1 MENNNLENDVVNSV
15 PSSVPN
21 NINNEQ
27 NNFSNNND
35 KKNSNKNL
43 KKIAIFLLVFSII
56 LITLGFALSFGVD
69 AIKDNKDDK
78 NKELARTIFEE
89 TEMDEYLKEVF
100 IPGVQLNANLLDSNI
115 KFMTDIYNNNSV
127 PKYLFMY
134 NEDDDASWIFIKYED
149 YAREYKNAY
158 NKELSFSMIDTEMAF
173 SNLVHIEDNKYLYS
187 IVDGVPCT
195 KSNIDKCYVNITKQI
210 VSERDVKYESFDLK
224 ENNIVVGTAI
234 LTYNN
239 NNTKSVLNGKF
250 ELKFKE
256 ENNKYVVDYIK
267 IISIDEKVL
276 ARFDS

>member
-1 MENNNLENDVVNSV
+1 MDNNNNLENNV

-27 NNFSNNND
+27 NIVSNNND
-35 KKNSNKNL
+35 KKRNNNL
-43 KKIAIFLLVFSII
+43 KKIAFFLLVVSIV
-56 LITLGFALSFGVD
+56 LISLGFVFSFGVE

-89 TEMDEYLKEVF
+89 TGMDEYLKEVF

-115 KFMTDIYNNNSV
+115 KFMTDIYNNSNV

-134 NEDDDASWIFIKYED
+134 NEDDDASWIYIKYED
-149 YAREYKNAY
+149 YASEYKKVY
-158 NKELSFSMIDTEMAF
+158 NKNLTFSMVDGEMVYD
-173 SNLVHIEDNKYLYS
+173 NLIHLSDNRYLFS
-187 IVDGVPCT
+187 IVDAFPCT
-195 KSNIDKCYVNITKQI
+195 KSNIDKCYVNISKQI
-210 VSERDVKYESFDLK
+210 ISERDVKYEDFNLK
-224 ENNIVVGTAI
+224 DDNIVVGTAV

-239 NNTKSVLNGKF
+239 NNTKSILKGRF
-250 ELKFKE
+250 ELKYKE

-267 IISIDEKVL
+267 MTSIDEKVL

>member
-1 MENNNLENDVVNSV
+1 MDNNNNLENNV

-27 NNFSNNND
+27 NIVSNNND
-35 KKNSNKNL
+35 KKRNNNL
-43 KKIAIFLLVFSII
+43 KKISFFLLVVSIV
-56 LITLGFALSFGVD
+56 LISLGFVFSFGVE

-89 TEMDEYLKEVF
+89 TGMDEYLKEVF

-115 KFMTDIYNNNSV
+115 KFMTDIYNNSNV

-134 NEDDDASWIFIKYED
+134 NEDDDASWIYIKYED
-149 YAREYKNAY
+149 YASEYKKVY
-158 NKELSFSMIDTEMAF
+158 NKNLTFSMVDGEMAYD
-173 SNLVHIEDNKYLYS
+173 NLIHLSDNRYLFS
-187 IVDGVPCT
+187 IVDAFPCT
-195 KSNIDKCYVNITKQI
+195 KSNIDKCYVNISKQI
-210 VSERDVKYESFDLK
+210 ISERDVKYEDFNLK
-224 ENNIVVGTAI
+224 DDNIVVGTAV

-239 NNTKSVLNGKF
+239 NNTKSILKGRF
-250 ELKFKE
+250 ELKYKE

-267 IISIDEKVL
+267 MTSIDEKVL